1 MKIGELADA
10 TGTQIETIRYYE
22 REGLLP
28 EPKRSGGNYRIYGQA
43 HADRL
48 SFIRHCRAL
57 DMNLDEIRVL
67 LRFKDAPGKNCGEVN
82 ALLDEHIGHV
92 SQRMRELR
100 SLDKE
105 LRALRVLCRVA
116 QDAGHC
122 GILNELS
129 NAARST
135 VSRPASHVGQVHG
148 TPAKR
153 RARAAGPGVRQAR

>member
-1 MKIGELADA
+1 MKIGELAEV
-10 TGTQIETIRYYE
+10 TGTQIETIRFYE

-28 EPKRSGGNYRIYGQA
+28 EPGRSGGNYRIYDET
-43 HADRL
+43 HAARL

-57 DMNLDEIRVL
+57 DMNLDEVRVL
-67 LRFKDAPGKNCGEVN
+67 LSFKDAPNENCAEVN

-105 LRALRVLCRVA
+105 LRALRDLCAVA
-116 QDAGHC
+116 RDAGHC

-129 NAARST
+129 NGTRS
-135 VSRPASHVGQVHG
+135 SAPRSASHVGHVHG
-148 TPAKR
+148 APGKHR
-153 RARAAGPGVRQAR
+153 SRATG

>member
-1 MKIGELADA
+1 MKIGELAGA

-28 EPKRSGGNYRIYGQA
+28 EAQRSGGNYRIYGDA
-43 HADRL
+43 RADRL

-67 LRFKDAPGKNCGEVN
+67 LRFKDVPGKNCGEVN

-92 SQRMRELR
+92 AARMRELR
-100 SLDKE
+100 NLDKE
-105 LRALRVLCRVA
+105 LRALRDLCRVA
-116 QDAGHC
+116 KDAGHC

-129 NAARST
+129 NASRST
-135 VSRPASHVGQVHG
+135 APRPASHLAQVHG
-148 TPAKR
+148 VPTKH
-153 RARAAGPGVRQAR
+153 RARTSKQGLRPAR

>member
-1 MKIGELADA
+1 MKIGELAEV
-10 TGTQIETIRYYE
+10 TGTQIETIRFYE

-28 EPKRSGGNYRIYGQA
+28 TPVRSGGNYRIYHEA
-43 HADRL
+43 HAARL

-57 DMNLDEIRVL
+57 DMNLDEVRVL
-67 LRFKDAPGKNCGEVN
+67 LRFKDTPNEDCAQVN

-105 LRALRVLCRVA
+105 LRALRDLCMVA
-116 QDAGHC
+116 RDAGHC

-129 NAARST
+129 NGTRSS
-135 VSRPASHVGQVHG
+135 VPKSVSHVGQVHG
-148 TPAKR
+148 ATAKQ
-153 RARAAGPGVRQAR
+153 RAATAK